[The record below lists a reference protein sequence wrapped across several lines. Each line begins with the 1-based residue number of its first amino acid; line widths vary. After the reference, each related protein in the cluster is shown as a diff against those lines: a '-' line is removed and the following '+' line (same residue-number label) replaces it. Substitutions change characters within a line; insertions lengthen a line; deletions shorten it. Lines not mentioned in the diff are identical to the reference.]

1 MRSYL
6 TLIIS
11 FASVLVLLTSPSF
24 TNMTFS
30 QVGPAVPGPPKLHLV
45 KITSPAKGQQVPVGK
60 DLVVSGTSAS
70 NKTAGCEVSV
80 KVNFIN
86 PYHVASPV
94 GVDGSNDYSKWNF
107 ILSSA
112 YTTIKP
118 GQNKITAKF
127 ACADNPTL
135 ASHYSVNVT
144 GVNNVASVSTPTAK
158 NNIQQISSVG
168 TLARPTGAASNSTG
182 AASNSTGAA
191 SNSTGA
197 ASNSTG
203 AASNSTGAA
212 SNSTNSTK
220 GPVTSNASFS
230 TGATNIN
237 LKPILVSVHLGKSSL
252 HPGDKQT
259 ITTDVADKN
268 SDSAITGALVSEK
281 VTYGQYGPIKKFE
294 GTTDNKGKS
303 SYSWTVSKQYNT
315 GTYKVKVQVSAP
327 SYERYSTWKTFN
339 VTPVHHSVSSD
350 NFIRSTSDS
359 TNNDN
364 HNDHHSNIVTS
375 ENTNI
380 NNYNQYNHPSS
391 SIVTSTSEN
400 TNPHTRD
407 QHSGSI
413 IGGGSSIRINP
424 NSGDQGSSGGSG
436 SGGSSVSNSIQDNH
450 KGNGG
455 GSSVNQNVNGLAQK
469 IINNVKDNL
478 NMHGIHLP

>member
-1 MRSYL
+1 
-6 TLIIS
+6 
-11 FASVLVLLTSPSF
+11 
-24 TNMTFS
+24 
-30 QVGPAVPGPPKLHLV
+30 
-45 KITSPAKGQQVPVGK
+45 
-60 DLVVSGTSAS
+60 
-70 NKTAGCEVSV
+70 
-80 KVNFIN
+80 VNFIN
-86 PYHVASPV
+86 PYHVTSPV
-94 GVDGSNDYSKWNF
+94 GVGGSNDYSKWNF

-168 TLARPTGAASNSTG
+168 TLARPS
-182 AASNSTGAA
+182 
-191 SNSTGA
+191 GA

-237 LKPILVSVHLGKSSL
+237 LKHILVSVHLGKSSL

-350 NFIRSTSDS
+350 NFIRSTSDN

-413 IGGGSSIRINP
+413 IGGGSSIQINP
-424 NSGDQGSSGGSG
+424 NSGDGGSSG
-436 SGGSSVSNSIQDNH
+436 SSASNSILDNH

-455 GSSVNQNVNGLAQK
+455 GSSVNQNLNGLAQK

>member
-1 MRSYL
+1 MRTYIA
-6 TLIIS
+6 LILS
-11 FASVLVLLTSPSF
+11 LAFGLVLLTSPSF

-94 GVDGSNDYSKWNF
+94 GVGGSNDYSKWNF
-107 ILSSA
+107 ILSTA

-127 ACADNPTL
+127 ACANNPTL

-144 GVNNVASVSTPTAK
+144 GVNNVASTSTPTAK
-158 NNIQQISSVG
+158 NSMQQISSVG
-168 TLARPTGAASNSTG
+168 R
-182 AASNSTGAA
+182 
-191 SNSTGA
+191 
-197 ASNSTG
+197 STG

-230 TGATNIN
+230 TGGTNNN

-303 SYSWTVSKQYNT
+303 SYSWTVSKQYNS
-315 GTYKVKVQVSAP
+315 GTYKVKVEVSAP
-327 SYERYSTWKTFN
+327 SYEKYSTWKTFN

-350 NFIRSTSDS
+350 NFIRSTSDN

-364 HNDHHSNIVTS
+364 HNDHPSNIVTS
-375 ENTNI
+375 ENTNP
-380 NNYNQYNHPSS
+380 N
-391 SIVTSTSEN
+391 
-400 TNPHTRD
+400 TRD

-413 IGGGSSIRINP
+413 IGGGSSIQINP
-424 NSGDQGSSGGSG
+424 NSGDGGSSG
-436 SGGSSVSNSIQDNH
+436 SSASNSILDNH

-455 GSSVNQNVNGLAQK
+455 GSSVNQNLNGLAQK